1 MKTNQEMMD
10 NFHECLL
17 EGNIQKAYRIV
28 FDILSKVKTKLSSNN
43 KINIPNN
50 IYHGYLDMT
59 YFPVFSDVLKQHSL
73 KIAIVFNYEKFSFEI
88 WLSANNKKIQK
99 KYWEIIK
106 EKKWKKYR
114 LMESIVNEDSIIEY
128 PIKTTVNY
136 NEINKLVNIIEK
148 QSIDFIVSI
157 EEFLN
162 TL

>member
-1 MKTNQEMMD
+1 M
-10 NFHECLL
+10 
-17 EGNIQKAYRIV
+17 
-28 FDILSKVKTKLSSNN
+28 
-43 KINIPNN
+43 
-50 IYHGYLDMT
+50 
-59 YFPVFSDVLKQHSL
+59 
-73 KIAIVFNYEKFSFEI
+73 FNYEKFSFEI

-99 KYWEIIK
+99 KYWEIIE